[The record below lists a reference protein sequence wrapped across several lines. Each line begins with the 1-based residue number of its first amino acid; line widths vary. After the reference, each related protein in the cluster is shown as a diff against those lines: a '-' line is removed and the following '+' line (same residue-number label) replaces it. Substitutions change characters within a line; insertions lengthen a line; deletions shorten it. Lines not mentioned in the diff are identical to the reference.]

1 MATTWSF
8 NWKEFASSF
17 LITVGILFNPAFSYQ
32 LSASRLSL
40 QPIAE
45 S

>member
-8 NWKEFASSF
+8 SWYEFASSF
-17 LITVGILFNPAFSYQ
+17 LMIVGIINPAFSYQ
-32 LSASRLSL
+32 LSAISPSPQLM
-40 QPIAE
+40 AE